1 MLLVLASI
9 GRSIAIIIIDITT
22 IIIASVV
29 AAAVNDHGW
38 TRIVYIG
45 GSAEAGAGAGAGAG
59 VSAGAS
65 ASAGAGAGGGPEV
78 ADLTAAMAAAEA
90 KPC

>member
-29 AAAVNDHGW
+29 AAAVL
-38 TRIVYIG
+38 RIT
-45 GSAEAGAGAGAGAG
+45 
-59 VSAGAS
+59 
-65 ASAGAGAGGGPEV
+65 
-78 ADLTAAMAAAEA
+78 TAT
-90 KPC
+90 